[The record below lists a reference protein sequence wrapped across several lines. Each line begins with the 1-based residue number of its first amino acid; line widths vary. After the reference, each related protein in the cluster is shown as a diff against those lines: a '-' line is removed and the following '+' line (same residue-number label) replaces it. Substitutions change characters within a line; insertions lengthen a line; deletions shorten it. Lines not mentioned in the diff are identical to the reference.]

1 MEPNMIISFSIM
13 AAAVVAAIVGLAV
26 ASRRAAPLP
35 ERKERRLGPIRPLY
49 TGYNNLPVC
58 VYLKLLEATKKPAED
73 GMPEILAA
81 LCGVPVEKIEAL
93 PLDKYAALVAETD
106 WLQHDPELVP
116 VRRRYFAGDGLM
128 LTLFKDRNGVTFGQ
142 YTDLQS
148 ILQAPDID
156 DRLLDVLCI
165 ALVPEGHAY
174 ADGYDMDAVREGVAK
189 YVTMCDAL
197 AIRGF
202 FVKRLN
208 RLTRRFLTCSAVT
221 ALRGMRKAKTPEV
234 RSKFKAAWKETMKA
248 ATDLRRAG
256 DGYRRSM
263 RSLKL
268 PVAVGRML
276 LESQQ

>member
-1 MEPNMIISFSIM
+1 MELKMIISFGIM

-35 ERKERRLGPIRPLY
+35 ERKERRLGPVRPLY

-128 LTLFKDRNGVTFGQ
+128 LTLFKDRNGLTFGQ

-148 ILQAPDID
+148 ILQAP
-156 DRLLDVLCI
+156 LLDVLCI
-165 ALVPEGHAY
+165 ALVPEGHSY

-189 YVTMCDAL
+189 YVTLCDAL

-208 RLTRRFLTCSAVT
+208 RLTMRFLTCSAVT

-234 RSKFKAAWKETMKA
+234 RDKWRKALKETMKA
-248 ATDLRRAG
+248 MADTQRAG
-256 DGYRRSM
+256 AGLRRSM
-263 RSLKL
+263 KSARL
-268 PVAVGRML
+268 PVALGKML
-276 LESQQ
+276 CESLQ